1 MSGGP
6 PVILYLLSG
15 PDPIE
20 ATRAN
25 LAVYVT
31 GVPLMGAA
39 VTWSS
44 GVLGANAA
52 WSALALAPAYWA
64 GIMAGTRVFPRFS
77 DLRFRQMTL
86 LLMLGV
92 SAGILLAP

>member
-44 GVLGANAA
+44 GVLG
-52 WSALALAPAYWA
+52 
-64 GIMAGTRVFPRFS
+64 RFS